1 MRAHLVLFRHPPN
14 TTIQETRKPTTMI
27 SPSGQRIGIRRP
39 ISVAAHAERPMQ
51 RDRLL
56 ASVGFALLAAF
67 VFTMPLENSII
78 IPGFGTVG
86 RVVGLVAFVVGIM
99 AVVESGKVRSLTLP
113 HLAMLAFVIWVSLTY
128 FWTIDPDETV
138 EELLSY
144 VQLLAMVWLIW
155 QTAPKREQQTRLMQA
170 YIAGAAILSVATIL
184 RNQSSVVGLRQ
195 GAFNMNPNDI
205 GLRIVLSVPMAL
217 YLSTIDKSAIRAWL
231 YRAQTVVVVCALFF
245 TASRG
250 AFVAFLASLLMI
262 PLTFRA
268 WSARQKVATAVL
280 VVVAVMAA
288 LKVVPK
294 AAWERLGST
303 GTEITQGT
311 MDARTVIWHAG
322 MEVYLEHPFLGVGA
336 GSFPASVQRKTAT
349 AWAPHNT
356 FLSVLVEQGAVG
368 FSIFAVLL
376 MALFYTAMKMRG
388 RERSLWL
395 VMLLTWGLGASVMN
409 WEYYKPTWFV
419 FAMIVT
425 QSAAFAAIPVRNR
438 LIRTN
443 RPFRGQPGRVPKQV
457 REFWNTTFEQ
467 PEAGVQKRGFRPMRG
482 PR

>member
-1 MRAHLVLFRHPPN
+1 MR
-14 TTIQETRKPTTMI
+14 TRASIASQADQPFH
-27 SPSGQRIGIRRP
+27 R
-39 ISVAAHAERPMQ
+39 E
-51 RDRLL
+51 RLL
-56 ASVGFALLAAF
+56 ASIGFVLLYAF
-67 VFTMPLENSII
+67 VFTMPLENSIM

-86 RVVGLVAFVVGIM
+86 RVVGLVAFIVGIM

-113 HLAMLAFVIWVSLTY
+113 HLAMLAFVVWVSMTY
-128 FWTIDPDETV
+128 FWTAEPDETV

-144 VQLLAMVWLIW
+144 IQLLAMVWLIW
-155 QTAPKREQQTRLMQA
+155 QAAPKREQQQRLMQA
-170 YIAGAAILSVATIL
+170 YIVGAAILSVATIL

-217 YLSTIDKSAIRAWL
+217 YLSTVDKSTIRAWL
-231 YRAQTVVVVCALFF
+231 YRAQTVAVVCALFF

-262 PLTFRA
+262 PLTFRS
-268 WSARQKVATAVL
+268 WTSKQKLATAVL
-280 VVVAVMAA
+280 VVIAAMAA
-288 LKVVPK
+288 IKVVPK
-294 AAWERLGST
+294 AAWERLGGT

-336 GSFPASVQRKTAT
+336 GAFPASVQRKTAT

-356 FLSVLVEQGAVG
+356 FLSVLVELGAAG
-368 FSIFAVLL
+368 FSIFLVLL
-376 MALFYTAMKMRG
+376 IALIYTAMQMRG
-388 RERSLWL
+388 KERSLWL
-395 VMLLTWGLGASVMN
+395 VMLLTWGLGGSVMN

-425 QSAAFAAIPVRNR
+425 QSAAFAIAP
-438 LIRTN
+438 IRQSVFRGN
-443 RPFRGQPGRVPKQV
+443 RPYRAQPGRVPKGV
-457 REFWNTTFEQ
+457 REFWNTTFER
-467 PEAGVQKRGFRPMRG
+467 PEVAVPRRGFKPLRG